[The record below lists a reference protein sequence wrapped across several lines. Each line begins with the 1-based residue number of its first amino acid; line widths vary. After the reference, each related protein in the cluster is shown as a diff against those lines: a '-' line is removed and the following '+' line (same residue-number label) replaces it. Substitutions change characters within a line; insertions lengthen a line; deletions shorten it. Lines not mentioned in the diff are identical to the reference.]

1 MKHFLHRHQP
11 AATTRVALLAGLGA
25 ALAIGGLGLLGDST
39 GLAWLVAPF
48 GASCVLLFA
57 APAAPFSQPPNVV
70 GGHCLAALLGIVL
83 AALWPGQVWGAGVA
97 VGAAITCMMLL
108 RVVHPPAGATALLAY
123 LTKASVGFLLF
134 PALTGSVFL
143 VGFAWA
149 YHRLLGGRYPAAP
162 ASK

>member
-11 AATTRVALLAGLGA
+11 ASDARVALLAGIGA
-25 ALAIGGLGLLGDST
+25 ALAIAGLGLLGDST
-39 GLAWLVAPF
+39 GFSWLVAPF

-70 GGHCLAALLGIVL
+70 GGHCLAALIGIIL
-83 AALWPGQVWGAGVA
+83 AVLWPGQAWIAGVA
-97 VGAAITCMMLL
+97 VGAAITSMMFL

-123 LTKASVGFLLF
+123 LTKASWSFLLF
-134 PALTGSVFL
+134 PVLTGSVFL